1 MIDLRR
7 RAGGLDRGRL
17 AGESD
22 DGSATGGAPVGVGL
36 GGNDGVAMAAGAFH
50 LSTILYSGQDGTQRE
65 RAWGGRGSDAGRGWA
80 CDQPSL
86 RDENSTIILG
96 RKPAPDPGVTRCALS
111 RWAEL
116 RALNRS
122 FKLEFASWNLQVG
135 AECQRWTAKPAI
147 AQRVYS

>member
-1 MIDLRR
+1 
-7 RAGGLDRGRL
+7 
-17 AGESD
+17 
-22 DGSATGGAPVGVGL
+22 
-36 GGNDGVAMAAGAFH
+36 VAMAAGAFH

-135 AECQRWTAKPAI
+135 ICKLALSAKDGQQSPLLLNASI
-147 AQRVYS
+147 HNQFRM